1 MKYLHLIW
9 AALLRRT
16 LRTALTLLSVT
27 MAFLLFGL
35 LTSVRY
41 AFLQAGQ
48 DVAAAHRLVTL
59 AKSSYMFRLP
69 LSLYDSISAVPGVEA
84 ATYIGTFYG
93 TYQDPKNHVGGVPTV
108 SSYFK
113 LFPELKIPPAQWSDY
128 ENTRTGALVGASL
141 AARYHWKIGEL
152 IPIQTPD
159 IPRRDGSTVWTF
171 VVSGIFSSDPQ
182 YMENAIIFHFSYFDS
197 DRASQNGTVAV
208 YLEKI
213 ADPLQANRI
222 ALAID
227 ALSANSDHNTK
238 TQSSSAIAAG
248 QVRQLGNISL
258 IVHAIM
264 GAVAFTLILLTGN
277 TISQGVRE
285 RIPELAILKTIG
297 FSGRNILLLVLAES
311 VLLLALGGIA
321 GLALADAVVGFV
333 HTWKGP
339 HVPMAPI
346 GWAIWVRG
354 LGLMALVGLVVGV
367 LPALRAMRLRVV
379 DALAG
384 W

>member
-128 ENTRTGALVGASL
+128 ENTRTGALVGATYVGTPSWDL
-141 AARYHWKIGEL
+141 AGPALTGPPEKLAHVLRKLGAIG
-152 IPIQTPD
+152 
-159 IPRRDGSTVWTF
+159 V
-171 VVSGIFSSDPQ
+171 
-182 YMENAIIFHFSYFDS
+182 
-197 DRASQNGTVAV
+197 
-208 YLEKI
+208 
-213 ADPLQANRI
+213 
-222 ALAID
+222 
-227 ALSANSDHNTK
+227 
-238 TQSSSAIAAG
+238 G
-248 QVRQLGNISL
+248 QVQ
-258 IVHAIM
+258 V
-264 GAVAFTLILLTGN
+264 
-277 TISQGVRE
+277 
-285 RIPELAILKTIG
+285 
-297 FSGRNILLLVLAES
+297 
-311 VLLLALGGIA
+311 
-321 GLALADAVVGFV
+321 
-333 HTWKGP
+333 
-339 HVPMAPI
+339 
-346 GWAIWVRG
+346 
-354 LGLMALVGLVVGV
+354 
-367 LPALRAMRLRVV
+367 RLRSRSLDELLDQIEAFGTQVGPLL
-379 DALAG
+379 DG
-384 W
+384 